1 MKADIA
7 GSFEDLRHAAR
18 ALFHNPVYA
27 LSAVG
32 AIALGMGATTAV
44 FSTVDRV
51 LFRAMPYAH
60 EDRLV
65 SVGMMAPLDTNEFMF
80 GDELTDL
87 RHNPGPFAEVTSF
100 EAGARAC
107 DLNQQNPV
115 RLACLRVA
123 ANFLETLGMPLA
135 AGRGFSAAED
145 LPNGPRVAMISYEL
159 WQSRMAGDRSAIG
172 RTLVL
177 DGVPVT
183 VVGVLPKD
191 FETPTLVRADVLV
204 PQALNEATEHAGRA
218 FRVFARLK
226 PGVTVAQA
234 TAELGPH
241 FARALATV
249 PPQFR
254 KEVHLRVRPIR
265 DRQVGDARLASLA
278 LFGAVLAVLLIACA
292 NVANLMLA
300 RAVVRQRDLAVRLAL
315 GAPRWRLVRQ
325 ALSESLF
332 LAAIGGAAGC
342 ALAYGLVRAFASI
355 APAALPHLDE
365 ASLDGRVL
373 AFTALASIGAGIL
386 FGIAPA
392 LRFPSGTLAGGWR
405 SIGPARGGLRS
416 VLIAGQIAASLVLL
430 TAAGLTLRSLWKL
443 ASVPLGIET
452 EHVVTAQFVLGR
464 QLYQRDVDQL
474 AFFNRLEQRLQALHG
489 AQATAITDTLPPM
502 GGTRGRPLSTI
513 TVEGVPRRP
522 EGTGGMVSWR
532 YVTPGYFAALGIPI
546 LSGRGFTEADRD
558 ASARSV
564 IVGESLARRLFPG
577 QDAALGKHILEDHGA
592 WYTVVGVSRTV
603 RNRGPAADADP
614 EFYMLRKPAIDDTF
628 RRAEPFTGWRA
639 ATVVVR
645 TSVSPEFVARELRQT
660 LASLDRTLPVETQ
673 TMQERLG
680 QVNARPRFYAWLL
693 GLFAAIALALAAFGL
708 FGLMSFLVARRT
720 REFGVRVALGATP
733 AAIMRAALGSA
744 ARWVGAGI
752 LCGIGGSLAVA
763 RSLRSILYRAD
774 AVDPMVLAA
783 GVALLAAVAFAA
795 AAIPARRAA
804 RLQPL
809 EALREE

>member
-1 MKADIA
+1 MTADIE
-7 GSFEDLRHAAR
+7 GCFEDLRHAAR

-51 LFRAMPYAH
+51 LFRALPYAR

-80 GDELTDL
+80 ADELTDL

-135 AGRGFSAAED
+135 AGRSFSAAED
-145 LPNGPRVAMISYEL
+145 LPNGPRVAMISYGL
-159 WQSRMAGDRSAIG
+159 WQSRLAGDRHAIG

-177 DGVPVT
+177 DGAAVT

-191 FETPTLVRADVLV
+191 FETPTLARADVLV
-204 PQALNEATEHAGRA
+204 PQALNEAAEHSGRA

-226 PGVTVAQA
+226 LGIGVAQA
-234 TAELGPH
+234 TAQLGPH
-241 FARALATV
+241 FARALQTV

-254 KEVHLRVRPIR
+254 KEVHLRVRPVR
-265 DRQVGDARLASLA
+265 DRQVGEARLASLA
-278 LFGAVLAVLLIACA
+278 LFCAVLAVLLIACA

-300 RAVVRQRDLAVRLAL
+300 RAVVRQRDIAVRLAL

-325 ALSESLF
+325 ALSESLL

-342 ALAYGLVRAFASI
+342 ALAYGLVRAFASM
-355 APAALPHLDE
+355 APGALPHLEE
-365 ASLDGRVL
+365 ASIDGRVL

-386 FGIAPA
+386 FGMAPA

-416 VLIAGQIAASLVLL
+416 VLVAAQIAASLVLL
-430 TAAGLTLRSLWKL
+430 TGAGLTLRSLWKL
-443 ASVPLGIET
+443 ASVPLGMEA
-452 EHVVTAQFVLGR
+452 EHVVTAHFVLGR

-474 AFFNRLEQRLQALHG
+474 AFFNRLEQRLQALPG
-489 AQATAITDTLPPM
+489 TQATAITDSLPPI
-502 GGTRGRPLSTI
+502 GGTRGRPFSTI
-513 TVEGVPRRP
+513 AVEGVPPRP

-546 LSGRGFTEADRD
+546 LRGRGFTEADRD
-558 ASARSV
+558 ADARSV
-564 IVGESLARRLFPG
+564 ILDESLARRLFPG
-577 QDAALGKHILEDHGA
+577 RDPVGGHILEDHGV
-592 WYTVVGVSRTV
+592 WYTVVGVSRVV
-603 RNRGPAADADP
+603 RNRGLSADADP
-614 EFYMLRKPAIDDTF
+614 EYYVLRKPVIDDNF
-628 RRAEPFTGWRA
+628 RRAEPPTGWRET
-639 ATVVVR
+639 TVVVR
-645 TSVSPEFVARELRQT
+645 TSLSPALVVRELRQA
-660 LASLDRTLPVETQ
+660 LASLDRTLPVETE
-673 TMQERLG
+673 TMQERLV
-680 QVNARPRFYAWLL
+680 QVTARPRFYAWLL

-708 FGLMSFLVARRT
+708 FGVMSFLVARRI

-733 AAIMRAALGSA
+733 AAIMRAALGNA

-752 LCGIGGSLAVA
+752 LCGIAGSLAVA

-774 AVDPMVLAA
+774 AVDPAVLAA
-783 GVALLAAVAFAA
+783 GVALLAAVALVAA
-795 AAIPARRAA
+795 IIPARRAA

>member
-1 MKADIA
+1 MTADID
-7 GSFEDLRHAAR
+7 GCFEDLRHAAR

-51 LFRAMPYAH
+51 LFRALPYAR

-80 GDELTDL
+80 ADELTDL

-145 LPNGPRVAMISYEL
+145 LPNGPRVAMISYGL
-159 WQSRMAGDRSAIG
+159 WQSRMAGDRHAMG
-172 RTLVL
+172 RTLLL
-177 DGVPVT
+177 DGAAVT
-183 VVGVLPKD
+183 VVGVLPKE
-191 FETPTLVRADVLV
+191 FETPTLVRADVLL
-204 PQALNEATEHAGRA
+204 PQALNEATEHSGRA

-226 PGVTVAQA
+226 PGVGVAQA
-234 TAELGPH
+234 TAQLGPH
-241 FARALATV
+241 FARALQTV

-254 KEVHLRVRPIR
+254 KEVHLRVQPVR

-300 RAVVRQRDLAVRLAL
+300 RAVMRQRDIAVRLAL

-325 ALSESLF
+325 ALSESLL

-342 ALAYGLVRAFASI
+342 ALAYGLVRAFVSM
-355 APAALPHLDE
+355 APGALPHMEE
-365 ASLDGRVL
+365 ASIDGRVL

-416 VLIAGQIAASLVLL
+416 VLVAAQVAASLVLL
-430 TAAGLTLRSLWKL
+430 TGAGLTLRSLWKL
-443 ASVPLGIET
+443 AAVPLGMET
-452 EHVVTAQFVLGR
+452 EHVVTAHFVLGR

-474 AFFNRLEQRLQALHG
+474 AFFNRLEQRLQILPG
-489 AQATAITDTLPPM
+489 AQATAITDSLPPI
-502 GGTRGRPLSTI
+502 GGTRPDG
-513 TVEGVPRRP
+513 TV
-522 EGTGGMVSWR
+522 GMVSWR

-546 LSGRGFTEADRD
+546 LRGRGFTDPDRD
-558 ASARSV
+558 ADARAV
-564 IVGESLARRLFPG
+564 ILGESLARRLFPG
-577 QDAALGKHILEDHGA
+577 QDPIGKHILQDLGSRGP

-603 RNRGPAADADP
+603 RNRGLSADAAP
-614 EFYMLRKPAIDDTF
+614 EFYMLRKPVVDDNF
-628 RRAEPFTGWRA
+628 RRAEPPTGWRETTA
-639 ATVVVR
+639 VVR
-645 TSVSPEFVARELRQT
+645 TSLAPALVARELRQT
-660 LASLDRTLPVETQ
+660 LASLDRTLPVETE
-673 TMQERLG
+673 TMHERVE

-708 FGLMSFLVARRT
+708 FGVMSFLVARRT

-733 AAIMRAALGSA
+733 AAIMRAALGNA

-752 LCGIGGSLAVA
+752 LCGIAGSLAVA
-763 RSLRSILYRAD
+763 RSLRSILYGAD
-774 AVDPMVLAA
+774 AVDPAVLAA
-783 GVALLAAVAFAA
+783 GVAILAAVALAA
-795 AAIPARRAA
+795 AALPARRAA